1 MSQAWLVLFL
11 SVVISTLAQAKEP
24 HPKNL
29 PAVQN
34 NEGIVLHPSVPN
46 EVMMGS
52 PVSEENLVTRENW
65 DSTPEK
71 LRWAMQHWRELFPT
85 QAVSRGLSPIVV
97 LNRSHKPIINM
108 GYEMSN
114 GNSTTF
120 LDAADSMKVDA
131 ILVLHQGEV
140 VAEHYFHGMLPHTP
154 HALTSV
160 NKSIVSTVVFSLVS
174 DGSLNLQTTIESY
187 VPELAQSPYK
197 GATLRQILDM
207 KSAVKSVFEQHEK
220 AISPT
225 VADDAGVP
233 AGEQNLLLTLPGIP
247 TEQHGN
253 SMYYKESDPAVLVWA
268 AERVTGKR
276 FADIA
281 SERLWSKIGAEFD
294 LEVGCDTRCHWTHRT
309 SMCLRDMGRWGQM
322 LANGGEFNG
331 HQVVA
336 KRFIDDIRR
345 NADVANLEE
354 FVDRL
359 SKELETKVDL
369 LPEGFG
375 YRSFFWIDV
384 AAGRAFG
391 AGGAFGQILYVNP
404 DHDAVVVMLASDP
417 DWMSNNRERWHFCRE
432 LSKAVSR

>member
-207 KSAVKSVFEQHEK
+207 QSAVKSVFEQHEK

-309 SMCLRDMGRWGQM
+309 VG
-322 LANGGEFNG
+322 
-331 HQVVA
+331 
-336 KRFIDDIRR
+336 
-345 NADVANLEE
+345 
-354 FVDRL
+354 
-359 SKELETKVDL
+359 
-369 LPEGFG
+369 
-375 YRSFFWIDV
+375 
-384 AAGRAFG
+384 
-391 AGGAFGQILYVNP
+391 
-404 DHDAVVVMLASDP
+404 
-417 DWMSNNRERWHFCRE
+417 
-432 LSKAVSR
+432 